1 MTEASLP
8 YSSQTATGNG
18 IAQVIGSGTATV
30 NIQEAP
36 APIVPA
42 LHQLSAPPRDFTGRE
57 AELDDLLRAVE
68 TSGVTISGMYGLGGI
83 GKTALA
89 LVLAQRLTPRYP
101 DAQFVLDLRGTA
113 PNPLTPAEAMTHVI
127 RGYHPTAKLPESDI
141 ELHGLYCSVLNGQRA
156 LLLMDN
162 AADRAQVEPL
172 LPPASCL
179 LLVTSRQ
186 HFVLPGLYAKN
197 MDVLPVEDAEG
208 LLLKIAPRIDG
219 HAAEMSRLC
228 GYLPLA
234 LRVSASALAERVDV
248 APGDHLRRLGD
259 ITQRLKLTGVE
270 ASLAASFELLPGELQ
285 AQWCRLAVFVGEF
298 DRAAA
303 AAVWA
308 VGDEAAADAL
318 SELARYSLV
327 DFLPS
332 PVPAGDGGGVG
343 GGGRFRLHDLVR
355 LFADARLGDPDCAAA
370 GHRHAAHYASVLR
383 AAKELYK
390 QGGESITR
398 GLALFD
404 LEWPNI
410 QAGQAWSAAHSA
422 SPLSETA
429 TEGRTEGGPTAA
441 QLCSDY
447 PDAGLYCLNLRLH
460 PREWI
465 RWLEAA
471 LAAARR
477 AKNRQ
482 AEGVHLGNLGNAYAD
497 LGEPRRAI
505 EFYEQRLVIARGIGG
520 RQGEGN
526 ALGNLGIA
534 YADLGDTRRAI
545 EFYEQA
551 LVIDRE
557 IGDRRGEG
565 ANLGNLGL
573 AYADL
578 GETRRAIEYHEQA
591 LAIDRE
597 IGDRR
602 GEGAALMNTGN
613 AYYSLGDARNAI
625 KYHEQALVIDREIGD
640 RRGEGAALGKLGNAY
655 ADLSEPR
662 RAIEFYEQCLAI
674 HREIGDRRGEG
685 NALGNLGLAYADL
698 GDARRAIEYQEQRLV
713 IVREIG
719 DRRGEG
725 QALGNLGIAY
735 KNLGEPRRAIE
746 FYEQR
751 LVIAREIGDRRG
763 EGNALGNLGNA
774 YADLGDARKA
784 IQFHEQYL
792 VIAREIG
799 DRRGEGN
806 ALFNMSLSLDKLD
819 DRAQAIPKAQAALEI
834 YEQIEDPHTDAVRK
848 QLAAW
853 GGEK

>member
-1 MTEASLP
+1 MADVSSP
-8 YSSQTATGNG
+8 PSSQVATGTG

-30 NIQEAP
+30 NIREAP

-101 DAQFVLDLRGTA
+101 DAQFYLDLRGTA

-127 RGYHPTAKLPESDI
+127 RGYHPTTKLPEGEA
-141 ELHGLYCSVLNGQRA
+141 ELRGLYCSVLSGQRA

-162 AADRAQVEPL
+162 AADRAKVEPL

-208 LLLKIAPRIDG
+208 LLLKIAPRIGG
-219 HAAEMSRLC
+219 HAAEMARLC

-270 ASLAASFELLPGELQ
+270 ASLAASFELLPGELR
-285 AQWCRLAVFVGEF
+285 AQWYRLAVFVGEF

-308 VGDEAAADAL
+308 VEDEAAVDAL

-332 PVPAGDGGGVG
+332 HVPAEDGGGGG
-343 GGGRFRLHDLVR
+343 GGGRFRLHDLVH
-355 LFADARLGDPDCAAA
+355 LFAGARLGQTDCATVQQ
-370 GHRHAAHYASVLR
+370 RHAAHYESVLR
-383 AAKELYK
+383 AADELFL

-398 GLALFD
+398 SLALFD

-410 QAGQAWSAAHSA
+410 QAGQAWSAAHA
-422 SPLSETA
+422 TLPPQPETG
-429 TEGRTEGGPTAA
+429 EGQGGGDTAA

-447 PDAGLYCLNLRLH
+447 PDTGTYMLGLRLH
-460 PREWI
+460 PRERI
-465 RWLEAA
+465 RWREAA

-477 AKNRQ
+477 VKDRS
-482 AEGVHLGNLGNAYAD
+482 AEGSHLSNLGLAYADLGDARRAIEFHELALVISREICAASRSEAERMAARRGEGQDLGNLGNAYAN

-505 EFYEQRLVIARGIGG
+505 EYHEQALVISREIGDRRGEGADLGNLGSAYYALGDARRGIEFYEQQLVISREIGD
-520 RQGEGN
+520 RQGEGA
-526 ALGNLGIA
+526 ALGNLGVP
-534 YADLGDTRRAI
+534 YAALGDARRAI
-545 EFYEQA
+545 EYHEQA

-557 IGDRRGEG
+557 IGNRQGES
-565 ANLGNLGL
+565 ADLGNLGNI
-573 AYADL
+573 YRDL
-578 GETRRAIEYHEQA
+578 GEPRRAI
-591 LAIDRE
+591 
-597 IGDRR
+597 G
-602 GEGAALMNTGN
+602 
-613 AYYSLGDARNAI
+613 
-625 KYHEQALVIDREIGD
+625 YHEQALVIDREIGD
-640 RRGEGAALGKLGNAY
+640 RRGEGQDLGNLGNAY
-655 ADLSEPR
+655 A
-662 RAIEFYEQCLAI
+662 
-674 HREIGDRRGEG
+674 
-685 NALGNLGLAYADL
+685 
-698 GDARRAIEYQEQRLV
+698 
-713 IVREIG
+713 
-719 DRRGEG
+719 
-725 QALGNLGIAY
+725 
-735 KNLGEPRRAIE
+735 NLGEPRRAIE
-746 FYEQR
+746 FYEQDLVIAR
-751 LVIAREIGDRRG
+751 EVGGRREEGQALGCLGSAYYALGDARKAIEFYEQWLVIAREIGDRRG
-763 EGNALGNLGNA
+763 EDNALW
-774 YADLGDARKA
+774 
-784 IQFHEQYL
+784 
-792 VIAREIG
+792 
-799 DRRGEGN
+799 
-806 ALFNMSLSLDKLD
+806 NMSLSLDKLG
-819 DRAQAIPKAQAALEI
+819 DRTQAIEYAQDALKI
-834 YEQIEDPHTDAVRK
+834 REQIEDPHAEKTRK

-853 GGEK
+853 RGKK